1 MLHADTI
8 HHDIYVIGS
17 QEAVESIGNSM
28 FNPSKQLI
36 IDSARAVL
44 GPDYWL
50 VHSVSLQATHMVIFA
65 SFSLAALIEDVE
77 TQILP
82 LGFNNTMGNKG
93 ALKIAFKL
101 AKTRICFI
109 NCHLHSG

>member
-1 MLHADTI
+1 
-8 HHDIYVIGS
+8 
-17 QEAVESIGNSM
+17 M

-36 IDSARAVL
+36 IDLVRKAL
-44 GPDYWL
+44 GPDFFL

-65 SFSLAALIEDVE
+65 NFSLGAIIEDVE
-77 TQILP
+77 SQILA

-109 NCHLHSG
+109 TCHLHSG